1 VKQDSAA
8 AAGDAR
14 LLDRLS
20 EIACQAARAILAIG
34 SDALTVRLKPD
45 QSPVTAGDDAAQ
57 AIILAGLARVM
68 PGVPVV
74 SEEASEHPTAP
85 LDASQFVLVDPLD
98 GTREFVAQRD
108 EYTVNIAVVRA
119 GVPAI
124 GVIAAPALGSLWRG
138 AADGAERLRLGDFTG
153 GVQEKHAI
161 RTRAWN
167 RRHPAAVVSRSHAD
181 AATAAFIAR
190 FEPIERVVCGSAL
203 KFCRVAEGAADVYP
217 RLAATSEW
225 DIAAGHAL
233 VVAAG
238 GTMAAPDGE
247 SLAYGC
253 AAELFRVPGFIAWGD
268 PTRALPR

>member
-1 VKQDSAA
+1 VKQDSTA

-14 LLDRLS
+14 LLGGLT
-20 EIACQAARAILAIG
+20 EIACQAARAILAIA

-74 SEEASEHPTAP
+74 SEEAFGDAP
-85 LDASQFVLVDPLD
+85 ARLGAAQFVLVDPLD
-98 GTREFVAQRD
+98 GTREFVAGRD

-119 GVPAI
+119 GMPAI

-138 AADGAERLRLGDFTG
+138 AIDSGAELLRLGDFAG
-153 GVQEKHAI
+153 GVQDKRPI
-161 RTRAWN
+161 RTRSWH
-167 RRHPAAVVSRSHAD
+167 RHPAAVVSRSHAD
-181 AATAAFIAR
+181 AATGAFIAR
-190 FEPIERVVCGSAL
+190 FEPIERVICGSAL

-238 GTMAAPDGE
+238 GTMTAPDGAP
-247 SLAYGC
+247 LPYGC
-253 AAELFRVPGFIAWGD
+253 AAQDFRVPGFIAWGD
-268 PTRALPR
+268 PTRALAP